1 MITFF
6 HISYNLT
13 GKWNFDTDFFQ
24 VLTCCN
30 ISNFGSNEKC
40 YKNIKYKCYNI
51 KVLSL
56 SKTSIGIFD
65 FFKKFL

>member
-13 GKWNFDTDFFQ
+13 AKWNFDTDFFQ

-30 ISNFGSNEKC
+30 ISNFCLIEKC
-40 YKNIKYKCYNI
+40 QKKNQQPLLEFLIF
-51 KVLSL
+51 
-56 SKTSIGIFD
+56 SKTQNMV
-65 FFKKFL
+65 

>member
-13 GKWNFDTDFFQ
+13 GKWNFDIDFFQ

-30 ISNFGSNEKC
+30 ISNFGLR
-40 YKNIKYKCYNI
+40 
-51 KVLSL
+51 VLLL
-56 SKTSIGIFD
+56 SKL
-65 FFKKFL
+65 KKRQYLNIQKKKKLFYF

>member
-13 GKWNFDTDFFQ
+13 GKWNFVIDFFQ

-30 ISNFGSNEKC
+30 ISNFGLIKEC
-40 YKNIKYKCYNI
+40 YEDDLYRD
-51 KVLSL
+51 L
-56 SKTSIGIFD
+56 
-65 FFKKFL
+65 